1 MVQPF
6 LEFFFPAIAS
16 AVDWSE
22 PVTSLDKELQA
33 ITREAEMGPR
43 ECDLLLKVRLLDG
56 RPGWFYFQVEVQA
69 QTDDHFARRVY
80 IYNYRVFD
88 RFGEDLCSLAILG
101 DTSPTWRPRS
111 FMRDRFGCRLEFHF
125 PTVKLLDLRP
135 RLAELEEHPNPFAAF
150 VSFHLWTQ
158 ATQGKY
164 RRRVDI
170 KARLHRGLFHRGL
183 SRADILKLAGL
194 LDWMMTLPPP
204 YSLQFAQKLAEYEK
218 EDAVPYIHSFEQM
231 GIEKGLEQGR
241 QEGLEQGRQVGLEQ
255 GRQVGLEQGRQVG
268 LEQGRQVGLE
278 QGQIENSR
286 WMVKSLLSSRFGELP
301 AELEASLAKLNDLEE
316 LRQLALKAAQVGR
329 LEDFLL

>member
-1 MVQPF
+1 MPNDCYDSPWKDALTDFFQPF
-6 LEFFFPAIAS
+6 LEFFFPAIAA

-33 ITREAEMGPR
+33 ITREAETGPR

-69 QTDDHFARRVY
+69 QTDERFARRVY

-101 DTSPTWRPRS
+101 DTSPTWRPQS

-135 RLAELEEHPNPFAAF
+135 RLAELETHPNPFAAF

-255 GRQVGLEQGRQVG
+255 GRQVGLEQG
-268 LEQGRQVGLE
+268 
-278 QGQIENSR
+278 QIENSR

-301 AELEASLAKLNDLEE
+301 AELEASLARLNDLDE
-316 LRQLALKAAQVGR
+316 LRQLALEAAQVTR
-329 LEDFLL
+329 LKDFSI